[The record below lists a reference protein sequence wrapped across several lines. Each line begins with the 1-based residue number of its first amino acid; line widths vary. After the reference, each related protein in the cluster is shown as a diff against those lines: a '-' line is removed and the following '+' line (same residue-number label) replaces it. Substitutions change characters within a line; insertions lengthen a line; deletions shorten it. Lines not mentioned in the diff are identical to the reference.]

1 MARVPNRNIVA
12 YCHSC
17 GTDRDVGQAGELVIE
32 YVPHPLTMKM
42 ARYHSKRGHDVRW
55 QHGGIVRQVQI
66 DHAQRYPDGCRG
78 TWSSMCEAC
87 AERLAGRETTGQYI
101 NRERAAFLR
110 KPAAPTAL
118 EEAQADARELMD
130 DARREMAEEDYDRS

>member
-1 MARVPNRNIVA
+1 MPTCNATPNTCRLPIHAKGLCEYHHDEKAAAADTARLKAMP
-12 YCHSC
+12 
-17 GTDRDVGQAGELVIE
+17 
-32 YVPHPLTMKM
+32 P
-42 ARYHSKRGHDVRW
+42 
-55 QHGGIVRQVQI
+55 
-66 DHAQRYPDGCRG
+66 
-78 TWSSMCEAC
+78 
-87 AERLAGRETTGQYI
+87 TTESIGQYI